1 MSQGDLLHVVT
12 ADDISARRQRFG
24 HAIVWGSAFLLAAVA
39 IAQTVDRTGT
49 MDLGFQTWR
58 PTLYAYI
65 FWAICLCWSQV
76 LIRGEHGKRTLFVL
90 PAALF
95 VISLTVFPLLFGLI
109 IAFSDWNLS
118 SPLGRQFNGL
128 DNVRQMW
135 SDPFYWNALGNM
147 VWYCLA
153 ILVEYAVAFGL
164 ALLLNAEIRARK
176 FFRVAFLLPLML
188 SPVAVSWMIGKSM
201 LEIRFGP
208 IARFAR
214 WLGWDN
220 PSFFGSPEIAKFTI
234 MLLDAWTFIPFMMIM
249 ILAGLQAIPK
259 ELTEAARVDGA
270 SPWKSFWEVT
280 FPLMLSPVAV
290 SWMIGKSMLE
300 IRFGPIARFARWLGW
315 DNPSFFGS
323 PEIAKFTIM
332 LLDAWTF
339 IPFMMIMILAG
350 LQAIPKELTE
360 AARVDGA
367 SPWKSFWEVT
377 FPLMLPVSVTAIL
390 IRIIFKLKLADIV
403 INLTA
408 GGPGGATDTVTSFIY
423 REYRDRSN
431 VGYGT
436 LLAMVYLVI
445 IIVVMTILMKLAERF
460 ARPRT

>member
-12 ADDISARRQRFG
+12 ADDISDGRKRFG
-24 HAIVWGSAFLLAAVA
+24 RAIVWGSALIVALTAA
-39 IAQTVDRTGT
+39 AQTAQHMGIASF
-49 MDLGFQTWR
+49 GFTTWR
-58 PTLYAYI
+58 PTLFAYI
-65 FWAICLCWSQV
+65 LWAICLCWSQV

-109 IAFSDWNLS
+109 IAFSSWNLS

-135 SDPFYWNALGNM
+135 SDPFYWNAMRNM

-153 ILVEYAVAFGL
+153 ILVEYAIAFGL

-188 SPVAVSWMIGKSM
+188 SPVAVSWMVGKSM

-214 WLGWDN
+214 WIGWDN
-220 PSFFGSPEIAKFTI
+220 PSFFGSPEIARFTI

-249 ILAGLQAIPK
+249 ILAGLQAIPR
-259 ELTEAARVDGA
+259 ELNEAARVDGA
-270 SPWKSFWEVT
+270 NAWQTFWGV
-280 FPLMLSPVAV
+280 V
-290 SWMIGKSMLE
+290 
-300 IRFGPIARFARWLGW
+300 
-315 DNPSFFGS
+315 
-323 PEIAKFTIM
+323 
-332 LLDAWTF
+332 
-339 IPFMMIMILAG
+339 
-350 LQAIPKELTE
+350 
-360 AARVDGA
+360 
-367 SPWKSFWEVT
+367 
-377 FPLMLPVSVTAIL
+377 FPLMLPVSITAIL
-390 IRIIFKLKLADIV
+390 IRVIFKLKLADIV

-408 GGPGGATDTVTSFIY
+408 GGPGGATDTVTSFIF

-445 IIVVMTILMKLAERF
+445 IIIVMTILMKLADRF